1 MFFRCRLATNDY
13 CRLNI
18 FLSESRRRRREKD
31 EDDDEEEE
39 EDENNKILGTRIN
52 EEEAARASIDDAA
65 HFVCTVVV
73 SLLISTYFQAFSF
86 NAFSKTRRRTKIFI
100 LFSFLHISLK

>member
-1 MFFRCRLATNDY
+1 MM
-13 CRLNI
+13 
-18 FLSESRRRRREKD
+18 REEK
-31 EDDDEEEE
+31 EE

-73 SLLISTYFQAFSF
+73 SLLISTYFHQFQAFSF
-86 NAFSKTRRRTKIFI
+86 NAFSKTRKKNKNKI
-100 LFSFLHISLK
+100 LFSFLSLK